1 MKFTLGKFDN
11 RRVIMFGM
19 GGAIIMLI
27 LFVTEILSPALDGL
41 TVKQTA
47 VENAFAQ
54 HGRLVKNVSV
64 RDFVEQEFANFADEA
79 FQNESDQI
87 TVSQFLR
94 DVESLARQPN
104 MTLLNMK
111 PMPVKVK
118 EQYKIYRVRLSAVGK
133 LQDIVTFVSSLTNR
147 KYITGLSSL
156 SIRGVQGHGVV
167 ECTLSIWM
175 VRLLPNSPQSVVKAA
190 VSGGKK

>member
-1 MKFTLGKFDN
+1 MKFTLGKVDN
-11 RRVIMFGM
+11 RRIILLGI

-27 LFVTEILSPALDGL
+27 LFATEVLSPALDRL
-41 TVKQTA
+41 TVKRTS
-47 VENAFAQ
+47 VENGFAQ
-54 HGRLVKNVSV
+54 HGRLIKNVSV
-64 RDFVEQEFANFADEA
+64 RDFVEREFANLGEGA

-111 PMPVKVK
+111 PMPVKAK
-118 EQYKIYRVRLSAVGK
+118 GQHKIYRVRLSAVGK
-133 LQDIVTFVSSLTNR
+133 LQDIVKFVSSLTNR

-167 ECTLSIWM
+167 ECAFSIWM
-175 VRLLPNSPQSVVKAA
+175 VRLQPNSPQGVIRATTT
-190 VSGGKK
+190 GGKK